1 MSGGV
6 DDPDG
11 GWVLLSVSTGSDAS
25 LRVFVWRQLRR
36 LGALYLHQSVCLLP
50 DRPSVRAA
58 LAPVLARVR
67 AQGGQV
73 RELGV
78 HVQAQEHRA
87 LVEEQRR
94 DRDAEYAEVLERA
107 PQLLAELAT
116 ETERGRAT
124 YTEVEESEADLERF
138 EKWVAAIAARDYFAA
153 PGAIAAHGAIQ
164 RCRTALAAFEAA
176 AVAADTGQADESG
189 AAGPPTLAPA
199 RPLRAVED
207 RR

>member
-1 MSGGV
+1 MDVGAGDS
-6 DDPDG
+6 DG
-11 GWVLLSVSTGSDAS
+11 AWVLLSVSTGKDAS

-78 HVQAQEHRA
+78 RVKDQEHRS

-94 DRDAEYAEVLERA
+94 ERDAEYAEVLERT
-107 PQLLAELAT
+107 PQLLAELAM
-116 ETERGRAT
+116 ETKRGRAT
-124 YTEVEESEADLERF
+124 YAEVEESEADLERF
-138 EKWVAAIAARDYFAA
+138 ERWVAAIAARDYFTA
-153 PGAIAAHGAIQ
+153 PGAIDAHAALQ
-164 RCRTALAAFEAA
+164 QCRTALAAFEAA

-189 AAGPPTLAPA
+189 AAGPPTLVPA
-199 RPLRAVED
+199 RPLRAVGG
-207 RR
+207 RP